1 MGETVDLCVKKKDMK
16 LSGYIFFCKNFKILV
31 LSLKHFFTHVQLFL
45 AMTCRHGSEV
55 PKKQTARIQKFLV
68 TFHCELCMQLSGISH
83 WINCSN
89 KPKM

>member
-1 MGETVDLCVKKKDMK
+1 MCQKERYETEW
-16 LSGYIFFCKNFKILV
+16 I
-31 LSLKHFFTHVQLFL
+31 HFFLPKFKNTSFMLKALFHTCAAFL

-55 PKKQTARIQKFLV
+55 PKTNCQDPEIPCHVSLRACIK
-68 TFHCELCMQLSGISH
+68 LSGISY